1 MQWDVKTVGGG
12 PKDVS
17 EFLGT
22 LGKEEATA
30 AHIVPSSM
38 TSVFYIFYPRH
49 VAGDTTR
56 RVGNDPPSHAS
67 LKSVQVHAPAVP
79 VRVGV

>member
-12 PKDVS
+12 PKEVS

-38 TSVFYIFYPRH
+38 TSVFYVFYPRH

-56 RVGNDPPSHAS
+56 RIGNDPPSHAS
-67 LKSVQVHAPAVP
+67 LKSVQVP
-79 VRVGV
+79 VAAASVRNGV